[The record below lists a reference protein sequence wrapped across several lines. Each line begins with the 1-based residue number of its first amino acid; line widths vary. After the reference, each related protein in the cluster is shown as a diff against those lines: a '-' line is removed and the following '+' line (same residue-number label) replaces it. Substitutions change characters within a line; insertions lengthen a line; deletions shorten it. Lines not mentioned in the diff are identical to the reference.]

1 MNRLFS
7 AIVAGLLIG
16 ISGLLI
22 ALSPLGH
29 NLEENIGL
37 DLLFT
42 LRGVRPPP
50 SEVVIVTLD
59 RASANALNLPA
70 NPYKWPRNLHAQLVE
85 TLNKQ
90 GAEVIVFDMVFSG
103 VRSSENNTLFAES
116 LKNARNV
123 ILCEYLSR
131 EKLFLTDKM
140 GIPTGEIDIEKVNPP
155 VKELSEA
162 AAALAPFPLPK
173 LPVKVSQYWLFKSG
187 AGGIPTLPVVAF
199 QVYAL
204 DVYEQ
209 FVTRL
214 LHTDSE
220 LVKDITRDTEVIN
233 QYKEI
238 ERIVRRLKY
247 IFDNEPGF
255 SGQLVEMIDK
265 SFTQAEDDQNRQ
277 ILISL
282 IKMYQGGKSRYLNF
296 YGPAATITTYPY
308 YQFLQNTANAADT
321 NKIDLRG
328 KAVFI
333 GAAGQAWT
341 EQQSSFHTV
350 YSQKSGHYISSVE
363 IAATAFANL
372 LDDMPVRPL
381 AYRNHLIFIFVWGT
395 ILGIVCYFYSARTMT
410 IGLFFLSIFYLS
422 IARWQFASA
431 GIWYPIV
438 VPVFIQIP
446 SAYFG
451 IIFCKYLKV
460 KKEEKNIRKAFGC
473 YLPDTVV
480 DKLAKDMASL
490 TSNQHMVYGTCLM
503 TDAAF
508 YTSLSE
514 TMAPDELAR
523 FMNTYFEALFG
534 PVRHHGGVISD
545 VVGDSMLA
553 IWTTTKPDTML
564 RKRACLAA
572 LDIARLE
579 HHLDISTGQKSLPTR
594 IGLHSGYM
602 MLGNIG
608 AKDHYEYTPIGD
620 IVNTASRIE
629 GLNKY
634 LNTRLLVAKEV
645 VHELDFFL
653 TRRLGQFLLAG
664 KTKPVEI
671 YELLGRKDD
680 ADEQMKQL
688 CAGFE
693 TALDAFEN
701 RSWDTA
707 IQEFQ
712 NIFRVQENDG
722 PSLFYLTLCE
732 KYKESPPETG
742 WDRMVHLDRK

>member
-1 MNRLFS
+1 
-7 AIVAGLLIG
+7 
-16 ISGLLI
+16 
-22 ALSPLGH
+22 
-29 NLEENIGL
+29 
-37 DLLFT
+37 
-42 LRGVRPPP
+42 
-50 SEVVIVTLD
+50 
-59 RASANALNLPA
+59 
-70 NPYKWPRNLHAQLVE
+70 
-85 TLNKQ
+85 
-90 GAEVIVFDMVFSG
+90 
-103 VRSSENNTLFAES
+103 
-116 LKNARNV
+116 
-123 ILCEYLSR
+123 
-131 EKLFLTDKM
+131 
-140 GIPTGEIDIEKVNPP
+140 
-155 VKELSEA
+155 
-162 AAALAPFPLPK
+162 
-173 LPVKVSQYWLFKSG
+173 
-187 AGGIPTLPVVAF
+187 
-199 QVYAL
+199 
-204 DVYEQ
+204 
-209 FVTRL
+209 
-214 LHTDSE
+214 
-220 LVKDITRDTEVIN
+220 
-233 QYKEI
+233 
-238 ERIVRRLKY
+238 
-247 IFDNEPGF
+247 
-255 SGQLVEMIDK
+255 
-265 SFTQAEDDQNRQ
+265 
-277 ILISL
+277 
-282 IKMYQGGKSRYLNF
+282 
-296 YGPAATITTYPY
+296 
-308 YQFLQNTANAADT
+308 
-321 NKIDLRG
+321 
-328 KAVFI
+328 
-333 GAAGQAWT
+333 
-341 EQQSSFHTV
+341 
-350 YSQKSGHYISSVE
+350 
-363 IAATAFANL
+363 
-372 LDDMPVRPL
+372 
-381 AYRNHLIFIFVWGT
+381 
-395 ILGIVCYFYSARTMT
+395 
-410 IGLFFLSIFYLS
+410 
-422 IARWQFASA
+422 
-431 GIWYPIV
+431 
-438 VPVFIQIP
+438 
-446 SAYFG
+446 
-451 IIFCKYLKV
+451 
-460 KKEEKNIRKAFGC
+460 
-473 YLPDTVV
+473 
-480 DKLAKDMASL
+480 
-490 TSNQHMVYGTCLM
+490 MVYGTCLM